1 MHKILFSLSQVIKL
15 FTDIVFS
22 SRVRISGSSMEP
34 SMFDG
39 DMFLATKSK
48 YRMINLKNDD
58 VIFFH
63 HPLTNLDYVKRIVAT
78 PKDVVQLSSNAFLI
92 NDVDYGKVSLSD
104 KDDRSTVQKWTIKND
119 EYFVLGDNY
128 DNSADSRVL
137 GPINVQWILGI
148 IWYQYYSVKNR

>member
-1 MHKILFSLSQVIKL
+1 
-15 FTDIVFS
+15 
-22 SRVRISGSSMEP
+22 
-34 SMFDG
+34 MFDG

-58 VIFFH
+58 VIFFR
-63 HPLTNLDYVKRIVAT
+63 HPLTNLYYVKRIVA
-78 PKDVVQLSSNAFLI
+78 PPEDVVQLSSNAFLI

-104 KDDRSTVQKWTIKND
+104 KDDRSTVQKWTLKKD

-128 DNSADSRVL
+128 NNSTDSRVL

-148 IWYQYYSVKNR
+148 IWYQYYSANNR

>member
-1 MHKILFSLSQVIKL
+1 MHNILFYLSQVIKL

-63 HPLTNLDYVKRIVAT
+63 HPLTNLYYVKRIVAT
-78 PKDVVQLSSNAFLI
+78 PEDVVQLSSNAFLI

-104 KDDRSTVQKWTIKND
+104 KGDRSNVQKWTLKKD

-128 DNSADSRVL
+128 NNSTDSRVL
-137 GPINVQWILGI
+137 GPINVEWILGI
-148 IWYQYYSVKNR
+148 IWYQYYSAKNR